1 MYNIISQF
9 IIAGLFAMIVH
20 EFGHSIVCWYY
31 TGTFLTF
38 HYNVGYLFN
47 VIPIPRFIWYMP
59 KIENYKQ
66 RHIAAAGFV
75 VETSIA
81 FLTIFSHDIFW
92 IIYAIVVTAH
102 WFAYPYYCGESNDF
116 KWLQ

>member
-1 MYNIISQF
+1 MFNIIFQF
-9 IIAGLFAMIVH
+9 IIAGLFAMGVH

-31 TGTFLTF
+31 TGNFLKFRYDTG
-38 HYNVGYLFN
+38 NLFN
-47 VIPIPRFIWYMP
+47 IPIPRFIWNMP

-75 VETSIA
+75 LEISIA
-81 FLTIFSHDIFW
+81 CITIFLHNIFW

-116 KWLQ
+116 KWLL